1 MINGASRF
9 IERQENR
16 PKRPSV
22 LKRPNV
28 SNRGRNW
35 RRFQRGPGQL
45 LLIKDGIV
53 TFGAEDEERDWTGI
67 VRQIKPGTHKVEYD
81 ESQWQVIAQPIHS
94 STADLVV
101 AVLPWS
107 PSVRLIRALL
117 LYQVLVSLGV
127 LAVALVVESGV
138 V

>member
-1 MINGASRF
+1 MLVLFASLFASAVGVLGLVRNYLWNRSEREGLAMINGASRF

-53 TFGAEDEERDWTGI
+53 TFGAEDEERDWTG
-67 VRQIKPGTHKVEYD
+67 VGHEWWRRGGY
-81 ESQWQVIAQPIHS
+81 
-94 STADLVV
+94 
-101 AVLPWS
+101 
-107 PSVRLIRALL
+107 
-117 LYQVLVSLGV
+117 GF
-127 LAVALVVESGV
+127 G
-138 V
+138 